1 MQARIRFGM
10 GEDSWGVIAM
20 RAREWANAPP
30 LLAIDLHGLERE
42 GESIAAGRMGGC
54 GWETLRDGTVMR
66 RGDAT
71 N

>member
-1 MQARIRFGM
+1 
-10 GEDSWGVIAM
+10 M
-20 RAREWANAPP
+20 RAREWVNAPP

-54 GWETLRDGTVMR
+54 GWETLRDGTVVR

-71 N
+71 T